1 MAKNTYDGS
10 TYGIQMHLTCI
21 NLVYNKDMLA
31 EAGFDAPPTTWD
43 EFREVAKATTK
54 GGVFGFAPNSDPFYI
69 WPFMI
74 QGGGELYDDETGELV
89 LDSDAAASGLQLVTD
104 MIYEDRSAALPAGG
118 SGYEGPQKLFT
129 AGRAAM
135 ILTGPWDASAI
146 KTGNPNLNWAVAPSL
161 SKEIQATTQG
171 GVSLIIPKD
180 AKHPE
185 QAWDLLKRL
194 TAVEVEVAAS
204 LQNGMTMPRKSWLEN
219 ADVQADPIL
228 SGFGECL
235 SYSRDVSLPMRRAGK
250 YDASYELLVR
260 AAVEELLFSA
270 DPATELLTRAQ
281 EEIAKSMPS
290 GN

>member
-161 SKEIQATTQG
+161 SKEI
-171 GVSLIIPKD
+171 
-180 AKHPE
+180 
-185 QAWDLLKRL
+185 
-194 TAVEVEVAAS
+194 
-204 LQNGMTMPRKSWLEN
+204 
-219 ADVQADPIL
+219 
-228 SGFGECL
+228 
-235 SYSRDVSLPMRRAGK
+235 
-250 YDASYELLVR
+250 
-260 AAVEELLFSA
+260 
-270 DPATELLTRAQ
+270 
-281 EEIAKSMPS
+281 
-290 GN
+290 